1 MQYIAALG
9 RAVTPMA
16 MAEAGRPSAV
26 CSSRSTVTTQDG
38 MLQAPPGRCCRQPA
52 PGPPSLRRPQALT
65 PPTPGGIG
73 LPVRHTYQAV
83 LRYPGISATDL
94 APHASLVHAP
104 DSARTSSQLRTL
116 DEHLQTLAGLGL
128 VQVEPDGTWSP
139 AVTTELEP
147 GVLRPAQAAQ
157 QAVDDAV
164 SAEREAYRHV
174 TFSRSRRGPHT
185 AVSQEPQKAP
195 LANTEEAATAAFNL
209 IPQEAETK
217 ID

>member
-1 MQYIAALG
+1 MQYIAVLG
-9 RAVTPMA
+9 RAVTPTA

-65 PPTPGGIG
+65 PPTPGRTFCARPCTQPAPPARVLRHSGLWRLLG

-128 VQVEPDGTWSP
+128 VQVEPVRPWSP

-147 GVLRPAQAAQ
+147 EVLRPAQAAQ

-174 TFSRSRRGPHT
+174 TFSRSSR
-185 AVSQEPQKAP
+185 
-195 LANTEEAATAAFNL
+195 
-209 IPQEAETK
+209 
-217 ID
+217 